1 MIRVG
6 VDTGGT
12 FTDFV
17 TLGPDGLRVAKYLST
32 PDDPARAVLT
42 GVEDMAIPLDQVEL
56 FAHGTTVTT
65 NAAIQRR
72 GVPAGLIT
80 TRGFRDVLQIRRTTR
95 GDLYNF
101 QWEPPVE
108 LVPRNWRREV
118 AERTAA
124 TGVVLAPPNVDEA
137 VATAAAL
144 VAEGV
149 ESLAICFINAYV
161 NGENERLVRDAIR
174 ERFPELPIYISSE
187 ILPEWREFE
196 RTSTTVVSAYIGPTL
211 AGYLAR
217 LETTLHEQGYGND
230 LLVMASNGG
239 LSTTAAALRR
249 PAYSIGSGPAA
260 GVVAQIAI
268 AAASDSDGSV
278 HYPNLIG
285 MDVGGTSTDI
295 SIVAGGLPSLRSELE
310 LEFGTTIAYPVIDIG
325 SIGAGGG
332 TIAWIDR
339 GGMLQLGPQSAGAD
353 PGPACL
359 GRGGAEPTVTDA
371 NVILGRQNPWE
382 LAGGSVQLHPKLAK
396 DAVEELGGRLGLDG
410 ASMASGI
417 IELAVANIVFAI
429 RQRTVERGL
438 DPRDFALLAYGGGGP
453 LLAAAVAEEL
463 GVSTVLVPPNP
474 GVTSALGLLLTDVR
488 HDIAM
493 TFLRENR
500 ITPAAQVAAAYDELE
515 RSAVTILGR
524 EGFRDDRIVVTYSA
538 DLRYVGQTH
547 ELNII
552 IPRPYTESVHSRLSE
567 LLAER
572 HHREFGHAPGP
583 ETPVEMVN
591 LRVSGIGRIDHPALP
606 AVSAA
611 PSPEP
616 VARRGVFHKE
626 WLDTPVYWRDGFGRG
641 TRIEGPSVV
650 EQLDATTLIP
660 PGWSAEVDAIGSM
673 VLRPD
678 QLDC

>member
-32 PDDPARAVLT
+32 PDDPSRAVLT
-42 GVEDMAIPLDQVEL
+42 GVEEMAIPLDQVEL

-72 GVPAGLIT
+72 GVPTGLIT
-80 TRGFRDVLQIRRTTR
+80 THGFRDVLQIRRTTR

-108 LVPRNWRREV
+108 LVPRNWRKEV

-124 TGVVLAPPNVDEA
+124 TGVVLAPPDVDEA
-137 VATAAAL
+137 VAAATAL

-161 NGENERLVRDAIR
+161 NGKNERLVRDAIR

-211 AGYLAR
+211 AGYLGR
-217 LETTLHEQGYGND
+217 LEAALHEHGYGND

-268 AAASDSDGSV
+268 AAASEADGSI
-278 HYPNLIG
+278 HYPNIIG

-295 SIVAGGLPSLRSELE
+295 SIVAGGMPSLRSELE

-339 GGMLQLGPQSAGAD
+339 SGMLQLGPQSAGAD

-359 GRGGAEPTVTDA
+359 GRGGTEPTVTDA
-371 NVILGRQNPWE
+371 NVVLGRQNPLE
-382 LAGGSVQLHPKLAK
+382 LAGGSVQLHPELAK
-396 DAVEELGGRLGLDG
+396 DAVEKFGGRLGLD
-410 ASMASGI
+410 AAAAASGI
-417 IELAVANIVFAI
+417 LELAVANIVFAI

-488 HDIAM
+488 HDFAT
-493 TFLRENR
+493 TFLREDR
-500 ITPAAQVAAAYDELE
+500 VTPASEVAAAYDELE
-515 RSAVTILGR
+515 RSAVAILKR
-524 EGFRDDRIVVTYSA
+524 EGFHDDRILVTYSA

-547 ELNII
+547 ELNIAV
-552 IPRPYTESVHSRLSE
+552 PRPYTESAHSRLSE
-567 LLAER
+567 LLAVR
-572 HHREFGHAPGP
+572 HRREFGHAPGP
-583 ETPVEMVN
+583 ETPVEMAN
-591 LRVSGIGRIDHPALP
+591 LRASGIGRLDHPPLP
-606 AVSAA
+606 PVLAA

-616 VARRGVFHKE
+616 IARRSAYHKE
-626 WLDTPVYWRDGFGRG
+626 WVDTPVYWREGIGRG
-641 TRIEGPSVV
+641 TRIEGPSIV

-660 PGWSAEVDAIGSM
+660 PGWSAVVDAIGSM
-673 VLRPD
+673 VLRPGRQD
-678 QLDC
+678 P

>member
-17 TLGPDGLRVAKYLST
+17 TLGPDGMRVAKYLST
-32 PDDPARAVLT
+32 PADPAQAVLT
-42 GVEDMAIPLDQVEL
+42 GAEAMAIPLAEVDL
-56 FAHGTTVTT
+56 FGHGTTITT

-72 GVPAGLIT
+72 GAPTGLIT

-95 GDLYNF
+95 GELYNF

-118 AERTAA
+118 TERTMAS
-124 TGVVLAPPNVDEA
+124 GVVLTPPDLEEA
-137 VATAAAL
+137 VRAATDL

-149 ESLAICFINAYV
+149 QSLAIVFINAYV
-161 NGENERLVRDAIR
+161 NGETERLARAAIR

-217 LETTLHEQGYGND
+217 LETTLHQRGYGND

-239 LSTTAAALRR
+239 LSTTTAALRR
-249 PAYSIGSGPAA
+249 PGYSIGSGPAA

-268 AAASDSDGSV
+268 AAASAGDGTIR
-278 HYPNLIG
+278 YPNLIG
-285 MDVGGTSTDI
+285 MDIGGTSTDI

-310 LEFGTTIAYPVIDIG
+310 LEFGTTIAYSVIDIG

-339 GGMLQLGPQSAGAD
+339 GGMLELGPHSAGAD

-359 GRGGAEPTVTDA
+359 GRGGKEPTVTDA
-371 NVILGRQNPWE
+371 TVILGRQNPHE
-382 LAGGSVQLHPKLAK
+382 LAGGTVRLEPALAAA
-396 DAVEELGGRLGLDG
+396 AVEELGARLGLDRT
-410 ASMASGI
+410 SMASGI
-417 IELAVANIVFAI
+417 LELAVAHVVFAI

-463 GVSTVLVPPNP
+463 GLSTVLVPPNP

-488 HDIAM
+488 HDVAT
-493 TFLRENR
+493 TFLKVDRS
-500 ITPAAQVAAAYDELE
+500 TPAEEVAASYLDLE
-515 RSAVTILGR
+515 RSALQILER
-524 EGFRDDRIVVTYSA
+524 EGFRGERTLVMYSA
-538 DLRYVGQTH
+538 DLRYLGQTH
-547 ELNII
+547 ELNIA
-552 IPRPYTESVHSRLSE
+552 IPRPYEASVHARLPE
-567 LLAER
+567 LLADR
-572 HHREFGHAPGP
+572 HRREFGHAPGP
-583 ETPVEMVN
+583 ETPIEMVN
-591 LRVSGIGRIDHPALP
+591 LRVAGIGRIDHPALP
-606 AVSAA
+606 HVSAA
-611 PSPEP
+611 PRPEP
-616 VARRGVFHKE
+616 VEVRRVFHRE
-626 WLDTPVYWRDGFGRG
+626 WLETPVYVRDGLGRG
-641 TRIEGPSVV
+641 TVIEGPSVV

-660 PGWSAEVDAIGSM
+660 PGWEAEVDAIGSM
-673 VLRPD
+673 VLRPKAH
-678 QLDC
+678 

>member
-1 MIRVG
+1 M
-6 VDTGGT
+6 
-12 FTDFV
+12 
-17 TLGPDGLRVAKYLST
+17 
-32 PDDPARAVLT
+32 
-42 GVEDMAIPLDQVEL
+42 
-56 FAHGTTVTT
+56 
-65 NAAIQRR
+65 
-72 GVPAGLIT
+72 
-80 TRGFRDVLQIRRTTR
+80 
-95 GDLYNF
+95 
-101 QWEPPVE
+101 
-108 LVPRNWRREV
+108 
-118 AERTAA
+118 
-124 TGVVLAPPNVDEA
+124 
-137 VATAAAL
+137 ATAAAL

-217 LETTLHEQGYGND
+217 LETALHEQGYGND

-268 AAASDSDGSV
+268 AAASDSDGSAR
-278 HYPNLIG
+278 YSNLIG

-295 SIVAGGLPSLRSELE
+295 SIVAGGMPSLRSELE

-359 GRGGAEPTVTDA
+359 GRGGTEPTVTDA
-371 NVILGRQNPWE
+371 NVVLGRQNPLE

-396 DAVEELGGRLGLDG
+396 VAVEELAGRLGLDG
-410 ASMASGI
+410 AAMASGI
-417 IELAVANIVFAI
+417 VELAVANIVFAI

-453 LLAAAVAEEL
+453 LLAVAVAEEL
-463 GVSTVLVPPNP
+463 GVATVLVPPNP

-488 HDIAM
+488 HDNAT
-493 TFLRENR
+493 TFLRVDR
-500 ITPAAQVAAAYDELE
+500 VTPATEVAGAYDELE
-515 RSAVTILGR
+515 RATTAILER
-524 EGFRDDRIVVTYSA
+524 EGFRHDRIVMAYSA
-538 DLRYVGQTH
+538 DLRYTGQTH
-547 ELNII
+547 ELNIA

-572 HHREFGHAPGP
+572 HRREFGHAPGP

-591 LRVSGIGRIDHPALP
+591 LRVSGIGRLDHPALP
-606 AVSAA
+606 VVSAA
-611 PSPEP
+611 PPPEP
-616 VARRGVFHKE
+616 TTWRGVYHRS
-626 WLDTPVYWRDGFGRG
+626 WLHTPVYWRDGIGRG
-641 TRIEGPSVV
+641 TRIEGPCIV

-660 PGWSAEVDAIGSM
+660 PGWGAEVDAIGSM

-678 QLDC
+678 QQGR